1 LAFWRPAAPFAS
13 RRKLNT
19 PTDYGRSPLNVNSGT
34 IEAESTRQSSH
45 GSFSDICRHAARPA
59 TRWRQIAEKWHWSSI
74 RVNPSGFLRRVTRSL
89 IQRSK
94 DVVATRLRSQVRK
107 SKPMKKI
114 FLNSLTRVVLA
125 TFASA
130 ATKRGRLA
138 FWTRGCTFR
147 TAP

>member
-1 LAFWRPAAPFAS
+1 LSFWRRAALFAS

-19 PTDYGRSPLNVNSGT
+19 PTDYGRSPLIVNSGT
-34 IEAESTRQSSH
+34 IEAESIRQSSH
-45 GSFSDICRHAARPA
+45 GSFSDLCRPA
-59 TRWRQIAEKWHWSSI
+59 TRWRQIAEKWHWPSI
-74 RVNPSGFLRRVTRSL
+74 RVSPSGFLRRVTRSL